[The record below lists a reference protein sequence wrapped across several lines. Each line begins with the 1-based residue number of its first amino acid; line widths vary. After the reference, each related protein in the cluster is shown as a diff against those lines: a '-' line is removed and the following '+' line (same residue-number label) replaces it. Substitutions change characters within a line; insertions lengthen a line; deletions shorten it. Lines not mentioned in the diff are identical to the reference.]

1 MTMSGRTY
9 WLHLDLSPFLALLAL
24 LCLACVLL
32 KAIQLYQRKRKMLQI
47 LKSFP
52 GPPAHWLYGHF
63 GQVGDLDKV
72 MSWAEQYPYG
82 HSLWFGGF
90 LGFLNIYHPEYAKA
104 VYSRGDP
111 KALDFYNFFVPW
123 IGRGLLVLDG
133 PKWFQHRRLL
143 TPGFHSAILKSY
155 LPLMVESTEVM
166 LDKWE
171 NLDIKDKSLDI
182 FQDVGLMALDSMLK
196 CTFSY
201 HSNCQKDS
209 SYVQAIGDLTAL
221 MQERLQL
228 FLYHNDLIYRLSPHG
243 RRFLKACRIAHLH
256 TEKVIRERK
265 EVLKEELE
273 LEKIQKKRH
282 LDFLDI
288 LLCARDE
295 NGEGL
300 SDEDVRAEVDT
311 FMFEGHDTTTS
322 GIAWILYAMALNPE
336 HQQKCREEIKNIL
349 GDRKTIHWDDY
360 AKMTYIT
367 MCIKESIRIYPP
379 VPQVYRQL
387 NKPVTFVDGRSL
399 PAGGLVSLHI
409 YALHRNPA
417 VWKDPKVFDPLR
429 FLPENTSDRHSY
441 AFLPFAAGPRNCI
454 GQQFAM
460 MEMKVALALALLRF
474 DISPDLSKPPCMKHQ
489 LILRSRTGIHLHLK
503 KRPSSPSGR
512 PRNLANQKLFMGVQS
527 DPLMG

>member
-1 MTMSGRTY
+1 MSGRTY

-201 HSNCQKDS
+201 HSNCQKDRS
-209 SYVQAIGDLTAL
+209 
-221 MQERLQL
+221 
-228 FLYHNDLIYRLSPHG
+228 
-243 RRFLKACRIAHLH
+243 
-256 TEKVIRERK
+256 RK